1 MSLRS
6 LNIPVI
12 DFVGK
17 RKFAMIFS
25 AVLLVLSITSIG
37 FQGLKFGIDF
47 TGGTLIE
54 LGYEN
59 TADLEDIRS
68 KLSEGDFKG
77 TNVQY
82 FGSDTEVLIQLEP
95 QEVSSAKLSSSII
108 RMLGDGI
115 DIRRVEFVGPKVGEE
130 LTNDGGLAM
139 LYALIGILI
148 YVAFRFEYR
157 FALGSIAALVHD
169 VIITLGIFSI
179 LQIEFD
185 LTVLAAILAVIGYS
199 LNDTIVVF
207 DRIRENFLSTR
218 QVEVE
223 PIINEALNQTLS
235 RTLMTSLTTL
245 LVLLALFYLGGEVI
259 HSFAGALL
267 IGVIVGTYS
276 SIYVA
281 SSMILALGISK
292 EDMLPSEKEKK
303 EIQVEAE
310 PIINE
315 ALNQT
320 LSRTLMT
327 SLTTLLVLL
336 ALFYLGGEVIHS
348 FAGALLI
355 GVIVGTYSSIYVASS
370 MILALG
376 ISKEDMLPSEKEK
389 KEIDARP

>member
-1 MSLRS
+1 MSLKS

-12 DFVGK
+12 NFVGN
-17 RKFAMIFS
+17 RKYALIFS
-25 AVLLVLSITSIG
+25 AILLVVSIASIG

-54 LGYEN
+54 LGYEK

-68 KLSEGDFKG
+68 KLISANYTG

-95 QEVSSAKLSSSII
+95 QAATSAQLSSSII
-108 RMLGDGI
+108 RMLGDGL
-115 DIRRVEFVGPKVGEE
+115 DVRRVEFVGPKVGEE

-169 VIITLGIFSI
+169 VIITIGIFSL

-218 QVEVE
+218 HIE
-223 PIINEALNQTLS
+223 PSPIVNDALNQTLS

-245 LVLLALFYLGGEVI
+245 IVLFALFYLGGEVI
-259 HSFAGALL
+259 HSFAGALI
-267 IGVIVGTYS
+267 IGV
-276 SIYVA
+276 
-281 SSMILALGISK
+281 
-292 EDMLPSEKEKK
+292 
-303 EIQVEAE
+303 
-310 PIINE
+310 
-315 ALNQT
+315 
-320 LSRTLMT
+320 
-327 SLTTLLVLL
+327 
-336 ALFYLGGEVIHS
+336 VI
-348 FAGALLI
+348 
-355 GVIVGTYSSIYVASS
+355 GTYSSIYVASS

>member
-6 LNIPVI
+6 IELPTI
-12 DFVGK
+12 DFINK
-17 RKFAMIFS
+17 RKYAMIFS
-25 AVLLVLSITSIG
+25 AFLLSLSVISLG
-37 FQGLKFGIDF
+37 LQGLKLGIDF

-54 LGYEN
+54 LGYQQ
-59 TADLEDIRS
+59 TADLEDIRT
-68 KLSEGDFKG
+68 KLASANYMG
-77 TNVQY
+77 TNVKY

-95 QEVSSAKLSSSII
+95 QAVSSAKLSSSII
-108 RMLGDGI
+108 QMLGEGI
-115 DIRRVEFVGPKVGEE
+115 DVRRVEFVGPKVGEE
-130 LTNDGGLAM
+130 LTNDGGLAL

-157 FALGSIAALVHD
+157 FALGSITALVHD
-169 VIITLGIFSI
+169 VLITLGVFSL

-218 QVEVE
+218 HIE
-223 PIINEALNQTLS
+223 PMPIVNDALNQTLA

-259 HSFAGALL
+259 HSFAGALI
-267 IGVIVGTYS
+267 IGVVIGTYS
-276 SIYVA
+276 SI
-281 SSMILALGISK
+281 
-292 EDMLPSEKEKK
+292 
-303 EIQVEAE
+303 
-310 PIINE
+310 
-315 ALNQT
+315 
-320 LSRTLMT
+320 
-327 SLTTLLVLL
+327 
-336 ALFYLGGEVIHS
+336 F
-348 FAGALLI
+348 
-355 GVIVGTYSSIYVASS
+355 VASS

>member
-1 MSLRS
+1 MSLR
-6 LNIPVI
+6 LLKLPTI
-12 DFVGK
+12 DFINK

-25 AVLLVLSITSIG
+25 SFLLIASVISLG
-37 FQGLKFGIDF
+37 LQGLKLGIDF

-54 LGYEN
+54 VGYQQ
-59 TADLEDIRS
+59 TADLEDIRT
-68 KLSEGDFKG
+68 KLASANYTG

-95 QEVSSAKLSSSII
+95 QAISSAKLSSSII
-108 RMLGDGI
+108 QMLGEGI

-130 LTNDGGLAM
+130 LTNDGGLAL

-157 FALGSIAALVHD
+157 FALGSITALIHD
-169 VIITLGIFSI
+169 VIITLGVFSL

-218 QVEVE
+218 HIE
-223 PIINEALNQTLS
+223 PMPIVNDALNQTLA

-245 LVLLALFYLGGEVI
+245 LVLFALFYLGGEVI
-259 HSFAGALL
+259 HSFAGALI
-267 IGVIVGTYS
+267 IGVVIGTYS
-276 SIYVA
+276 SIFVA

-292 EDMLPSEKEKK
+292 
-303 EIQVEAE
+303 Q
-310 PIINE
+310 
-315 ALNQT
+315 
-320 LSRTLMT
+320 
-327 SLTTLLVLL
+327 
-336 ALFYLGGEVIHS
+336 
-348 FAGALLI
+348 
-355 GVIVGTYSSIYVASS
+355 
-370 MILALG
+370 
-376 ISKEDMLPSEKEK
+376 DMLPSEKEK

>member
-17 RKFAMIFS
+17 RKFEMIFS
-25 AVLLVLSITSIG
+25 AVLLVLSIASIS

-54 LGYEN
+54 LGYEK
-59 TADLEDIRS
+59 TADLEDIRL

-218 QVEVE
+218 QVE
-223 PIINEALNQTLS
+223 
-235 RTLMTSLTTL
+235 
-245 LVLLALFYLGGEVI
+245 
-259 HSFAGALL
+259 
-267 IGVIVGTYS
+267 
-276 SIYVA
+276 
-281 SSMILALGISK
+281 
-292 EDMLPSEKEKK
+292 
-303 EIQVEAE
+303 AE

-355 GVIVGTYSSIYVASS
+355 GVIIGTYSSIYVASS